1 MLVIVLSATVIAPFA
16 LLGTGSSVAVPP
28 VLLLGL
34 GTVLLLVLFGS
45 GTVLLV
51 VLLGA
56 GTLLLVL
63 LLGSCT
69 ILLVV
74 LVLLSSGQV
83 MAARCPRQMETFSCF
98 LSPIIWTCCCS
109 S

>member
-1 MLVIVLSATVIAPFA
+1 MLIIVLSATVIAPFV
-16 LLGTGSSVAVPP
+16 LLGAGSSSGTLPP

-51 VLLGA
+51 ALLGA

-63 LLGSCT
+63 LLS

-98 LSPIIWTCCCS
+98 LSPIIWTCC
-109 S
+109 

>member
-34 GTVLLLVLFGS
+34 GTVLLLVLFAS
-45 GTVLLV
+45 GTVILV

-63 LLGSCT
+63 LLGT
-69 ILLVV
+69 T
-74 LVLLSSGQV
+74 SSTST
-83 MAARCPRQMETFSCF
+83 A
-98 LSPIIWTCCCS
+98 
-109 S
+109 